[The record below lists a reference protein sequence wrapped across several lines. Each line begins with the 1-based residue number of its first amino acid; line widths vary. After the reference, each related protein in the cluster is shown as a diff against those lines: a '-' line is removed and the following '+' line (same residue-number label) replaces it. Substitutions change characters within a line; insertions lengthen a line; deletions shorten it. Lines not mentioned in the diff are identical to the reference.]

1 MFEQF
6 NFHQTQLEYIK
17 GAEEVIPTYRPFG
30 KTPVQ
35 VGTMITNCAPVRDAY
50 LEKLNGLNTAR
61 GEAQVAVD
69 AAHAACVSV
78 FAIMKSIY
86 ATDGASMR
94 AIRGLPR
101 RDTSAGQTFTRTEAI
116 AKLWSELPNPPG
128 SATAFVAG
136 TLTLVEFQVLLAS
149 LSAKRGVLASC
160 EQQFQ
165 LKEGALHVCDA
176 ENVTFI
182 TGALVQGRAQFPPGT
197 AAREV
202 IDAIPTEANTP
213 VPSQAL
219 IVSATSPAS
228 GTVRLEFTSAHATSF
243 TIWHKGPGEAIFS
256 QVGESPVPG
265 LYEVTGLAA
274 GEHVYEVV
282 GRNSRGD
289 GLASAP
295 ATVPVVGALPEQPWV
310 SGESQAEG
318 AVHLWYGAEGATS
331 FQVWHKGPG
340 EPVFTQVDTTVT
352 GEYVVFG
359 LVGGMHAYK
368 AVGVNAAGA
377 GPASEPLAIDVAAV
391 AVA

>member
-1 MFEQF
+1 M
-6 NFHQTQLEYIK
+6 
-17 GAEEVIPTYRPFG
+17 
-30 KTPVQ
+30 
-35 VGTMITNCAPVRDAY
+35 
-50 LEKLNGLNTAR
+50 
-61 GEAQVAVD
+61 
-69 AAHAACVSV
+69 
-78 FAIMKSIY
+78 
-86 ATDGASMR
+86 
-94 AIRGLPR
+94 
-101 RDTSAGQTFTRTEAI
+101 
-116 AKLWSELPNPPG
+116 
-128 SATAFVAG
+128 
-136 TLTLVEFQVLLAS
+136 
-149 LSAKRGVLASC
+149 
-160 EQQFQ
+160 
-165 LKEGALHVCDA
+165 
-176 ENVTFI
+176 
-182 TGALVQGRAQFPPGT
+182 
-197 AAREV
+197 
-202 IDAIPTEANTP
+202 
-213 VPSQAL
+213 
-219 IVSATSPAS
+219 
-228 GTVRLEFTSAHATSF
+228 RLEFTAAHATSF

-256 QVGESPVPG
+256 QVGESPVLG

-274 GEHVYEVV
+274 GEHLYEVV

-331 FQVWHKGPG
+331 FQVWHRGPG